1 MEMAIVGIW
10 SLVSAEGLMSFIDG
24 ASELESSASSI
35 GEGAGNGVGEWAS
48 ETSDMAVSNSVA
60 ASAEASRVLDCGRGA
75 SLCAA
80 EMRMSGFVGAGRDG
94 SLEERAAP
102 LEGEEEVV

>member
-1 MEMAIVGIW
+1 
-10 SLVSAEGLMSFIDG
+10 MSFIDG
-24 ASELESSASSI
+24 ASESELSASSI
-35 GEGAGNGVGEWAS
+35 GEGAGNGVGEGAS

-80 EMRMSGFVGAGRDG
+80 EVRMSVVVVARRDG

-102 LEGEEEVV
+102 FEGEEEIL